1 LGRAIHDGLLKVG
14 FEVIRSRVTKRTWL
28 TENGPRFRGRRTLPH
43 HHAPEIA
50 AAELLIAATIGFAIN
65 SLMRLADYSAWPC

>member
-1 LGRAIHDGLLKVG
+1 MVDR
-14 FEVIRSRVTKRTWL
+14 
-28 TENGPRFRGRRTLPH
+28 NGPRFRERRTLPH
-43 HHAPEIA
+43 DHAPEIA